1 MFHLIPL
8 MLEKVGI
15 IVIVA
20 FLLSQMK
27 SFRQIVHGEHKRS
40 EQLLLIILF
49 GTFGI
54 ISNYTGIEIQN
65 SEINRANWIAEVNPD
80 NAIAN
85 TRVMGVVIG
94 GLLGGPFVGL
104 GASVIAS
111 LHRLT
116 LGGFTATACA
126 ISTLF
131 AGVAAGYLGMK
142 RRGVRKKITPFYAV
156 SIGMSLEA
164 VQMLLILLVAKPFDR
179 ALELVEV
186 ISLPMI
192 LVNGFGTLLFVL
204 IIQSIIRDE
213 AHTRANQTNKAF
225 TIADQTLP
233 FFRQGLN
240 ANSCKET

>member
-49 GTFGI
+49 GIFGI

-65 SEINRANWIAEVNPD
+65 SEISRANWVAEVNPD

-85 TRVMGVVIG
+85 TRVMGVVIS

-131 AGVAAGYLGMK
+131 AGVTAGYLGMK
-142 RRGVRKKITPFYAV
+142 RRGVREKNNA
-156 SIGMSLEA
+156 
-164 VQMLLILLVAKPFDR
+164 IL
-179 ALELVEV
+179 
-186 ISLPMI
+186 
-192 LVNGFGTLLFVL
+192 
-204 IIQSIIRDE
+204 
-213 AHTRANQTNKAF
+213 
-225 TIADQTLP
+225 
-233 FFRQGLN
+233 
-240 ANSCKET
+240 CC